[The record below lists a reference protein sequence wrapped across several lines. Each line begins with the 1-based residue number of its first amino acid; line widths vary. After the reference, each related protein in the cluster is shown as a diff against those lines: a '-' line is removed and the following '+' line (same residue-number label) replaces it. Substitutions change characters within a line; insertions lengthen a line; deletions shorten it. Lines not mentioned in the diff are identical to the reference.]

1 VKTEISHQGNLTEQ
15 VIYYKKPTSLFSRL
29 LTNYKGIK
37 LYRRAIKECIAHN
50 GKPALVHVHVGM
62 RAGLLALWMKQKYGT
77 RFVLTEHW
85 AGFSPDAKNNF
96 ASLPLFMKIFWKRV
110 VKHAVAVSTVSV
122 YLGEAL
128 KKRFSINNYT
138 VIPNVV
144 NTQIFYPI
152 EKLNTATPR
161 FIHISGLD
169 YQKNP
174 EAILKA
180 FSIVK
185 NFGSDFHLDVFGPVK
200 KDLKDVVMNLQMQQ
214 QISFH
219 GEVPQIELAKFVG
232 QSEALILYSRYE
244 SFGCVI
250 IEANACGVPVVV
262 SDLPVFREIITPG
275 VNGLFVKGDDPESL
289 SIAIRD
295 VIKRKYEFDNKSI
308 SSITCDKY
316 SYVTVGKQFHEWYAN
331 IERIIVEPGSSPG

>member
-1 VKTEISHQGNLTEQ
+1 MQKKDSYILWLPSWYPNKLAPYDGDFIQRHAQATSLYNDIYVIKIVADENATFTKDVKTEISHQGNLTEQ

-62 RAGLLALWMKQKYGT
+62 RGGLLALLMKQKYGT

-185 NFGSDFHLDVFGPVK
+185 NFGSDFHL
-200 KDLKDVVMNLQMQQ
+200 
-214 QISFH
+214 
-219 GEVPQIELAKFVG
+219 
-232 QSEALILYSRYE
+232 
-244 SFGCVI
+244 
-250 IEANACGVPVVV
+250 
-262 SDLPVFREIITPG
+262 
-275 VNGLFVKGDDPESL
+275 
-289 SIAIRD
+289 
-295 VIKRKYEFDNKSI
+295 
-308 SSITCDKY
+308 
-316 SYVTVGKQFHEWYAN
+316 
-331 IERIIVEPGSSPG
+331 